1 MITKMSAMLDGRQ
14 CVEQRV
20 SRNGYLIG
28 ALPKGEFMTGLE
40 AIVERAAN
48 VQTGGAVPAR
58 TQNFETYAVSNF
70 RGGIGKSTIS
80 FNLAYELS
88 SANSTL
94 VLDLCPQRNMTQS
107 LLGEDLSGFDVTV
120 YDALLHEMTGTGE
133 IDLDEMVVRVSA
145 GNNSFMGKDRKRSYV
160 IPGSQ
165 ELFLFP
171 SLLYST
177 LAQYSQLGQRG
188 QAPSAKVLEAV
199 ARIKEEA
206 KEKAKARKV
215 LIDTS
220 PFFGGATHLAWCAAD
235 ALIIPVRVDQHS
247 IEAFRLTLQMLA
259 NEDSEFHKFNH
270 QANINNSP
278 RVHAVAMTHCGWSRQ
293 NKFRP
298 DSSTKH
304 FLQAALEIAYEYA
317 DLFSEEDP
325 ADCFYLLDDFLSSG
339 RISGKQRIPLAKLEA
354 GQKFPVDGQ
363 RLEVNP
369 SVDRYKKEMRNLAAA
384 L

>member
-1 MITKMSAMLDGRQ
+1 MSQLDA
-14 CVEQRV
+14 VI
-20 SRNGYLIG
+20 SRS
-28 ALPKGEFMTGLE
+28 AD
-40 AIVERAAN
+40 
-48 VQTGGAVPAR
+48 VQLGNPLPAR
-58 TQNFETYAVSNF
+58 SHKFETYAISNF

-88 SANSTL
+88 EKNSTL
-94 VLDLCPQRNMTQS
+94 VMDLCPQRNMTQS
-107 LLGEDLSGFDVTV
+107 LLGEDLSGFDQTI
-120 YDALLHEMTGTGE
+120 YDALLAEVTGTGE
-133 IDLDEMVVRVSA
+133 VDTDDLVVRVSA
-145 GNNSFMGKDRKRSYV
+145 GNNSFLGKDRKKSFV

-177 LAQYSQLGQRG
+177 LAQYSQLSGSRG
-188 QAPSAKVLEAV
+188 QAPSARVLGAV
-199 ARIKEEA
+199 AKIKEA
-206 KEKAKARKV
+206 ATSKSKASKV

-235 ALIIPVRVDQHS
+235 ALVIPVRVDQHS
-247 IEAFRLTLQMLA
+247 IEALKLTLQMLA
-259 NEDSEFHKFNH
+259 DPASEFHKFNT
-270 QANINNSP
+270 QAGINSTP
-278 RVHAVAMTHCGWSRQ
+278 KVHAIAMTHCGWSRQ
-293 NKFRP
+293 NKNSP

-304 FLQAALEIAYEYA
+304 FLQAAIDVANSYSQ
-317 DLFSEEDP
+317 LFSEPDV

-369 SVDRYKKEMRNLAAA
+369 SVDRYKKELKNLAAA